1 MDASSTLQVP
11 PATASQVGA
20 TRTVEPEPVS
30 ITVRRIAQ
38 SRRELARA
46 AARLFVERGYEA
58 TTVEEIAR
66 AAGISVRTFFR
77 YLGAKEEVID
87 DILEQRI
94 AGFAAA
100 LGARP
105 PGEAL
110 FDSLRA
116 AGRDSLTKA
125 LDDGTVDL
133 YAVVRR
139 TPVLR
144 ARWLARCNT
153 YTDMVADSLR
163 ARLTVQSDPVVADLA
178 AGALIGLMTT
188 VIDRFADTPRDTLA
202 DVLDTAFDR
211 FVHGFGDRPRRP

>member
-1 MDASSTLQVP
+1 MVRASSTQLTPSAVTNQMESGTE
-11 PATASQVGA
+11 ATA
-20 TRTVEPEPVS
+20 EPVS

-38 SRRELARA
+38 SRRELAET
-46 AARLFVERGYEA
+46 AARLFAEQGYDA
-58 TTVEEIAR
+58 TTVEEIAH
-66 AAGISVRTFFR
+66 AAGISLRTFFR

-100 LGARP
+100 LSARP
-105 PGEAL
+105 PGETL
-110 FDSLRA
+110 LDSLRA
-116 AGRDSLTKA
+116 AGHDSLTKA

-133 YAVVRR
+133 FAVVRR

-144 ARWLARCNT
+144 ARWLVRCNT

-163 ARLTVQSDPVVADLA
+163 GRLAAQSDPVVADLA

-188 VIDRFADTPRDTLA
+188 VIDRFADTTPDTLA
-202 DVLDTAFDR
+202 DVLDAVFDR
-211 FVHGFGDRPRRP
+211 FVHGFGDRP

>member
-1 MDASSTLQVP
+1 M
-11 PATASQVGA
+11 
-20 TRTVEPEPVS
+20 S

-38 SRRELARA
+38 SRRELAGA

-58 TTVEEIAR
+58 TTAEEIAR
-66 AAGISVRTFFR
+66 AAGISPRTFFR

-94 AGFAAA
+94 AGFVAV

-105 PGEAL
+105 PAEAL
-110 FDSLRA
+110 LDSLRA
-116 AGRDSLTKA
+116 AGHDSLAKA
-125 LDDGTVDL
+125 LDDGTVRL
-133 YAVVRR
+133 FAVVRR

-153 YTDMVADSLR
+153 YTDTVAECLR
-163 ARLTVQSDPVVADLA
+163 DRLAPQGDPIVADLA

-188 VIDRFADTPRDTLA
+188 VIDRFADMESEALA
-202 DVLDTAFDR
+202 GVLDTVFDR
-211 FVHGFGDRPRRP
+211 FVHGFGDR

>member
-1 MDASSTLQVP
+1 MDTSSPLQMP
-11 PATASQVGA
+11 TATANELNT
-20 TRTVEPEPVS
+20 TRAAEPEPVS

-38 SRRELARA
+38 SRGELAEA
-46 AARLFVERGYEA
+46 AAQLFVEQGYDA

-87 DILEQRI
+87 EILEQRI
-94 AGFAAA
+94 AEFAVA
-100 LGARP
+100 LRARP
-105 PGEAL
+105 LGEAL
-110 FDSLRA
+110 LDSLRA
-116 AGRDSLTKA
+116 AGHDSLTKA
-125 LDDGTVDL
+125 LDDGTVEL

-153 YTDMVADSLR
+153 YTGMVADSLR
-163 ARLTVQSDPVVADLA
+163 GRLAVERDPIVADLA

-188 VIDRFADTPRDTLA
+188 VIDRFSDTASDVLA
-202 DVLDTAFDR
+202 EVLDTAFDR
-211 FVHGFGDRPRRP
+211 FVRGFGDWPRRP

>member
-1 MDASSTLQVP
+1 MRASSTQLTPSAVVNQMESTE
-11 PATASQVGA
+11 ATA
-20 TRTVEPEPVS
+20 EPVS

-38 SRRELARA
+38 SRRELAEA
-46 AARLFVERGYEA
+46 AARLFAEQGYDA
-58 TTVEEIAR
+58 TTVEEIAH
-66 AAGISVRTFFR
+66 AAGISLRTFFR

-105 PGEAL
+105 PGETL
-110 FDSLRA
+110 IESLRA
-116 AGRDSLTKA
+116 AGHDSLAKA

-133 YAVVRR
+133 FAVVRR

-144 ARWLARCNT
+144 ARWLARCNS

-163 ARLTVQSDPVVADLA
+163 SRLPGQNDPVVADLA
-178 AGALIGLMTT
+178 AGALIGMMIT
-188 VIDRFADTPRDTLA
+188 VIDRFAESTSDTLA
-202 DVLDTAFDR
+202 DVLDATFDR
-211 FVHGFGDRPRRP
+211 FVHGFGDRLR